1 MNKKIIQQIR
11 LSILLFVPA
20 LLFPLSAVHAQNAR
34 VTIRGN
40 KVKMEQ
46 VISAIERQTRYLFGI
61 DDDVNTGLL
70 VTVHV
75 ENEPL
80 KKALDEM
87 VRGTD
92 ISYTVE
98 GTNILLFRRANTSQE
113 RSVKVSGRVVDA
125 SGVPIIGAS
134 VIVRGTTLGVSTDAE
149 GRFMLEVPAPAA
161 SQTLEVSYL
170 GYETASIPVGSRTTF
185 TVTLQESTS
194 EIEQVVVTALGIK
207 RQEKAL
213 SYNVQQ
219 VAASDITL
227 VKDANFMNSLSGKV
241 AGVTINA
248 SSSGVGGATKV
259 VLRGNKSI
267 SQSSNA
273 LYVIDGIP
281 MYNFG
286 GGGGTE
292 FDSRGAT
299 ESIADINPED
309 IESISV
315 LTGAAAAALYG
326 SEAANGAVMITTKK
340 GEAGALKVTLTS
352 NTEFL
357 NPFVLPEFQN
367 RYGTGLNGVRSGSN
381 IYSWG
386 ERLAPS
392 ARYGY
397 TPNDFFE
404 TGHVYTNA
412 FTLSGGTDRNQT
424 YFSAAAVNSD
434 GIIPNNEYDRYN
446 FTFRNTSF
454 FLKDKLRIDASASYI
469 YQQDQNMT
477 NQGVYSNPLVSAYL
491 FPRGENFDLYRRFE
505 RYNEG
510 TKLMEQFWSAD
521 MEGGDLRMQNP
532 YWIAYRNLRNTDK
545 KRYMLSLSAS
555 YDILPWL
562 NVTGRVRIDNMN
574 SLYTQKLYASTNTT
588 ITDGGKN
595 GHYTEARGYDTQ
607 TYGDVLVNI
616 DKTFGDDWSL
626 QANLGASINNVKS
639 DELSYRGPI
648 QENGLPNVF
657 NVFDLDDTKK
667 RAEKTGWHDQTQS
680 LFASVEVGWKQM
692 LYLTVTGRNDW
703 ASQIAGSSS
712 SSFFYPSVGLS
723 WVPTSLWDLG
733 GALSYLKLR
742 GSIAS
747 VGMPFPRYLT
757 VPTYEYDATNRVWK
771 DKTHYPIGDL
781 KPERTT
787 TYEVGIDARLWR
799 HLSLSASWYQADTK
813 NQTFDP
819 SLPPSSSYTTI
830 YLQTGHVRNTGV
842 ELSVGYDNTWRDF
855 RWATNFT
862 YSWNRNEIIELAANA
877 VNPVTGQPLNL
888 TKLDI
893 KGLGKAK
900 YILKEGGTL
909 GDLYTTSDLR
919 FNDNGYVEVDKS
931 GNLLLTD
938 EGDDIYLGSVFP
950 DHNLAWRN
958 DFSWKGVNLGLLF
971 TARIGGICYSATQA
985 NLDLY
990 GVSEASAAARDAGG
1004 VLINGREM
1012 VDAQKWYQ
1020 AIGSQSGLPQ
1030 YYTYSATNFRLQ
1042 ELSLGYTLPAK
1053 WFRDRM
1059 RMTVSFVGRN
1069 LWMIYCKAPFDPEA
1083 VASTGLNYQGI
1094 DYFMM
1099 PSLRSLGFSV
1109 KFQF

>member
-20 LLFPLSAVHAQNAR
+20 LLFPLSALRAQNVR
-34 VTIRGN
+34 VTIRENGA
-40 KVKMEQ
+40 KMEQ

-61 DDDVNTGLL
+61 GDEVNTDLP
-70 VTVHV
+70 VTVHA

-80 KKALDEM
+80 KKVLDEM
-87 VRGTD
+87 FRGTD
-92 ISYTVE
+92 IVYTVE
-98 GTNILLFRRANTSQE
+98 GTNILLTRRPAAPQS
-113 RSVKVSGRVVDA
+113 RAVSVTGRVTDA
-125 SGVPIIGAS
+125 SGQPIVGAS
-134 VIVRGTTLGVSTDAE
+134 VIVRGTTVGVSTDTE
-149 GRFMLEVPAPAA
+149 GRFALEVPSPAA

-170 GYETASIPVGSRTTF
+170 GYETAAVPVGSRTSF
-185 TVTLQESTS
+185 EVTLQESSS

-299 ESIADINPED
+299 EAIADINPED

-386 ERLAPS
+386 GRLTPS

-446 FTFRNTSF
+446 FTFRNTSY
-454 FLKDKLRIDASASYI
+454 FLKDRLRIDASASYI

-510 TKLMEQFWSAD
+510 TKLMEQFWSSD

-574 SLYTQKLYASTNTT
+574 SLYTQKLYASSNTT
-588 ITDGGKN
+588 ITDGGRN
-595 GHYTEARGYDTQ
+595 GHYTEARTYDSQ
-607 TYGDVLVNI
+607 TYADVMANI
-616 DKTFGDDWSL
+616 NKTFGDDWSL

-799 HLSLSASWYQADTK
+799 HLSLSASWYRADTK

-842 ELSVGYDNTWRDF
+842 ELSVGYDNRWGSF

-862 YSWNRNEIIELAANA
+862 YAWNRNEIIELAANA
-877 VNPVTGQPLNL
+877 VNPVTGEPLNL
-888 TKLDI
+888 EKLDI

-1053 WFRDRM
+1053 WFRDKM

>member
-20 LLFPLSAVHAQNAR
+20 LLFPLSALRAQNVR
-34 VTIRGN
+34 VTIRENGA
-40 KVKMEQ
+40 KMEQ

-61 DDDVNTGLL
+61 GDEVNTDLP
-70 VTVHV
+70 VTVHA

-80 KKALDEM
+80 KKVLDEM
-87 VRGTD
+87 FRGTD
-92 ISYTVE
+92 IVYTVE
-98 GTNILLFRRANTSQE
+98 GTNILLTRRPAAPQS
-113 RSVKVSGRVVDA
+113 RAVSVSGRVTDA
-125 SGVPIIGAS
+125 SGQPIVGAS
-134 VIVRGTTLGVSTDAE
+134 VIVRGTTVGVSTDTE
-149 GRFMLEVPAPAA
+149 GRFVLEVPSPAA

-170 GYETASIPVGSRTTF
+170 GYETATVPVGSRTSF
-185 TVTLQESTS
+185 EVTLQESSS

-299 ESIADINPED
+299 EAIADINPED

-340 GEAGALKVTLTS
+340 GEAGALKVTLSS

-446 FTFRNTSF
+446 FTFRNTSY
-454 FLKDKLRIDASASYI
+454 FLKDRLRIDASASYI

-574 SLYTQKLYASTNTT
+574 SLYTQKLYASSNTT
-588 ITDGGKN
+588 ITDGGRN
-595 GHYTEARGYDTQ
+595 GHYTEARTYDSQ
-607 TYGDVLVNI
+607 TYADVMANI
-616 DKTFGDDWSL
+616 NKTFGDDWSL
-626 QANLGASINNVKS
+626 QANIGASINNVKS

-787 TYEVGIDARLWR
+787 TYEVGVDARLWR

-842 ELSVGYDNTWRDF
+842 ELSVGYDNRWGSF

-862 YSWNRNEIIELAANA
+862 YAWNRNEIIELAANA
-877 VNPVTGQPLNL
+877 VNPITGEPLNL
-888 TKLDI
+888 EKLDI

-1053 WFRDRM
+1053 WFRDKM

>member
-20 LLFPLSAVHAQNAR
+20 LLFPLSALRAQNVR
-34 VTIRGN
+34 VTIRENGA
-40 KVKMEQ
+40 KMEQ

-61 DDDVNTGLL
+61 GDEVNTDLP
-70 VTVHV
+70 VTVHA

-80 KKALDEM
+80 KKVLDEM
-87 VRGTD
+87 FRGTD
-92 ISYTVE
+92 IVYTVE
-98 GTNILLFRRANTSQE
+98 GTNILLTRRPAAPQS
-113 RSVKVSGRVVDA
+113 RAVSVTGRVTDA
-125 SGVPIIGAS
+125 SGQPIVGAS
-134 VIVRGTTLGVSTDAE
+134 VIVRGTTVGVSTDTE
-149 GRFMLEVPAPAA
+149 GRFALEVPSPAA

-170 GYETASIPVGSRTTF
+170 GYETAAVPVGSRTSF
-185 TVTLQESTS
+185 EVTLQESSS

-299 ESIADINPED
+299 EAIADINPED

-454 FLKDKLRIDASASYI
+454 FLKDKLRLDASASYI

-510 TKLMEQFWSAD
+510 TKLMEQFWSSD

-574 SLYTQKLYASTNTT
+574 SLYTQKLYASSNTT
-588 ITDGGKN
+588 ITDGGRN
-595 GHYTEARGYDTQ
+595 GHYTEARTYDSQ
-607 TYGDVLVNI
+607 TYADVMANI
-616 DKTFGDDWSL
+616 NKTFGDDWSL
-626 QANLGASINNVKS
+626 QANIGASINNVKS

-842 ELSVGYDNTWRDF
+842 ELSVEYDNRWGSF

-862 YSWNRNEIIELAANA
+862 YAWNRNEIIELAANA
-877 VNPVTGQPLNL
+877 VNPITGEPLNL
-888 TKLDI
+888 EKLDI

>member
-20 LLFPLSAVHAQNAR
+20 LLFPLSALRAQNVR
-34 VTIRGN
+34 VTIRENGA
-40 KVKMEQ
+40 KMEQ

-61 DDDVNTGLL
+61 DDEVNTDLP
-70 VTVHV
+70 VTVHA

-80 KKALDEM
+80 KKVLDEM
-87 VRGTD
+87 FRGTD
-92 ISYTVE
+92 IVYTVE
-98 GTNILLFRRANTSQE
+98 GTNILLTRRPAAPQS
-113 RSVKVSGRVVDA
+113 RAVSVTGRVTDA
-125 SGVPIIGAS
+125 SGQPIVGAS
-134 VIVRGTTLGVSTDAE
+134 VIVRGTTVGVSTDTE
-149 GRFMLEVPAPAA
+149 GRFALEVPSPAA

-170 GYETASIPVGSRTTF
+170 GYETAAVPVGSRTSF
-185 TVTLQESTS
+185 EVTLQESSS

-299 ESIADINPED
+299 EAIADINPED

-386 ERLAPS
+386 GRLTPS

-446 FTFRNTSF
+446 FTFRNTSY
-454 FLKDKLRIDASASYI
+454 FLKDRLRIDASASYI

-574 SLYTQKLYASTNTT
+574 SLYTQKLYASSNTT
-588 ITDGGKN
+588 ITDGGRN
-595 GHYTEARGYDTQ
+595 GHYTEARTYDSQ
-607 TYGDVLVNI
+607 TYADVMANI
-616 DKTFGDDWSL
+616 NKTFGDDWSL

-799 HLSLSASWYQADTK
+799 HISLSASWYQADTK

-842 ELSVGYDNTWRDF
+842 ELSVGYDNRWGSF

-862 YSWNRNEIIELAANA
+862 YAWNRNEIIELAANA
-877 VNPVTGQPLNL
+877 VNPVTGEPLNL
-888 TKLDI
+888 EKLDI

>member
-20 LLFPLSAVHAQNAR
+20 LLFPLSALRAQNVR
-34 VTIRGN
+34 VTIRENGA
-40 KVKMEQ
+40 KMEQ

-61 DDDVNTGLL
+61 DDEVNTDLP
-70 VTVHV
+70 VTVHA

-80 KKALDEM
+80 KKVLDEM
-87 VRGTD
+87 FRGTD
-92 ISYTVE
+92 IVYTVE
-98 GTNILLFRRANTSQE
+98 GTNILLTRRPAAPQS
-113 RSVKVSGRVVDA
+113 RAVSVSGRVTDA
-125 SGVPIIGAS
+125 SGQPIVGAS
-134 VIVRGTTLGVSTDAE
+134 VIVRGTTVGVSTDTE
-149 GRFMLEVPAPAA
+149 GRFALEVPSPAA

-170 GYETASIPVGSRTTF
+170 GYETATVPVGSRTSF
-185 TVTLQESTS
+185 EVTLQESSS

-299 ESIADINPED
+299 EAIADINPED

-446 FTFRNTSF
+446 FTFRNTSY
-454 FLKDKLRIDASASYI
+454 FLKDKLRLDASASYI

-545 KRYMLSLSAS
+545 KRYMLSFSAS

-574 SLYTQKLYASTNTT
+574 SLYTQKLYASSNTT

-595 GHYTEARGYDTQ
+595 GHYTEARTYDSQ
-607 TYGDVLVNI
+607 TYGDVMVNVN
-616 DKTFGDDWSL
+616 KTFGDDWTL
-626 QANLGASINNVKS
+626 QANVGASINNVKS

-723 WVPTSLWDLG
+723 WVPTSLWDMG
-733 GALSYLKLR
+733 EALSYLKIR

-757 VPTYEYDATNRVWK
+757 IPTYEYDATNRVWK

-787 TYEVGIDARLWR
+787 TYEVGVDARLWR
-799 HLSLSASWYQADTK
+799 HISLSASWYQADTK

-919 FNDNGYVEVDKS
+919 FNDNGYIEVDKN

-950 DHNLAWRN
+950 DHTLAWRN
-958 DFSWKGVNLGLLF
+958 DFSWKGVNLGVLF
-971 TARIGGICYSATQA
+971 TGRIGGICYSATQA

-1004 VLINGREM
+1004 VWINGREM

>member
-20 LLFPLSAVHAQNAR
+20 LLFPLSALRAQNVR
-34 VTIRGN
+34 VTIRENGA
-40 KVKMEQ
+40 KMEQ

-61 DDDVNTGLL
+61 DDEVNTDLP
-70 VTVHV
+70 VTVHA

-80 KKALDEM
+80 KKVLDEM
-87 VRGTD
+87 FRGTD
-92 ISYTVE
+92 IVYTVE
-98 GTNILLFRRANTSQE
+98 GTNILLTRRPAAPQS
-113 RSVKVSGRVVDA
+113 RAVSVTGRVTAA
-125 SGVPIIGAS
+125 SGQPIVGAS
-134 VIVRGTTLGVSTDAE
+134 VIVRGTTVGVSTDTE
-149 GRFMLEVPAPAA
+149 GRFALEVPSPAA

-170 GYETASIPVGSRTTF
+170 GYETATVPVGSRTSF
-185 TVTLQESTS
+185 EVTLQESSS

-213 SYNVQQ
+213 SYNVLPCE
-219 VAASDITL
+219 ASDITL

-299 ESIADINPED
+299 EAIADINPED

-386 ERLAPS
+386 GRLTPS

-446 FTFRNTSF
+446 FTFRNTSY
-454 FLKDKLRIDASASYI
+454 FLKDRLRIDASASYI

-510 TKLMEQFWSAD
+510 TKLMEQFWSSD

-574 SLYTQKLYASTNTT
+574 SLYTQKLYASSNTT
-588 ITDGGKN
+588 ITDGGRN
-595 GHYTEARGYDTQ
+595 GHYTEARTYDSQ
-607 TYGDVLVNI
+607 TYADVMANI
-616 DKTFGDDWSL
+616 NKTFGDDWSL

-842 ELSVGYDNTWRDF
+842 ELSVGYDNRWGSF

-862 YSWNRNEIIELAANA
+862 YAWNRNEIIELAANA
-877 VNPVTGQPLNL
+877 VNPITGEPLNL
-888 TKLDI
+888 EKLDI

-1004 VLINGREM
+1004 VLINGREL

-1030 YYTYSATNFRLQ
+1030 YYLYSATNFRLQ
-1042 ELSLGYTLPAK
+1042 ELSLGYTLPSK
-1053 WFRDRM
+1053 WFRDKM

>member
-20 LLFPLSAVHAQNAR
+20 LLFPLSALRAQNVR
-34 VTIRGN
+34 VTIRENGA
-40 KVKMEQ
+40 KMEQ

-61 DDDVNTGLL
+61 DDEVNTDLP
-70 VTVHV
+70 VTVHA

-80 KKALDEM
+80 KKVLDEM
-87 VRGTD
+87 FRGTD
-92 ISYTVE
+92 IVYTVE
-98 GTNILLFRRANTSQE
+98 GTNILLTRRPAAPQS
-113 RSVKVSGRVVDA
+113 RAVSVTGRVTDA
-125 SGVPIIGAS
+125 SGQPIVGAS
-134 VIVRGTTLGVSTDAE
+134 VIVRGTTVGVSTDTE
-149 GRFMLEVPAPAA
+149 GRFALEVPSPAA

-170 GYETASIPVGSRTTF
+170 GYETAAVPVGSRTSF
-185 TVTLQESTS
+185 EVTLQESSS

-299 ESIADINPED
+299 EAIADINPED

-386 ERLAPS
+386 GRLTPS

-446 FTFRNTSF
+446 FTFRNTSY
-454 FLKDKLRIDASASYI
+454 FLKDRLRIDASASYI

-545 KRYMLSLSAS
+545 KRYMLSFSAS

-562 NVTGRVRIDNMN
+562 NVTGRVRIDNAN
-574 SLYTQKLYASTNTT
+574 SLYTQKLYASSNTT
-588 ITDGGKN
+588 ITDGGRN
-595 GHYTEARGYDTQ
+595 GHYTEARTYDSQ
-607 TYGDVLVNI
+607 TYADVMANI
-616 DKTFGDDWSL
+616 NKTFGDDWSL

-733 GALSYLKLR
+733 GALTYLKLR

-842 ELSVGYDNTWRDF
+842 ELSVGYDNRWGSF

-862 YSWNRNEIIELAANA
+862 YAWNRNEIIELAANA

-1053 WFRDRM
+1053 WFRDKM

>member
-1 MNKKIIQQIR
+1 MNKTVFFHRFRR
-11 LSILLFVPA
+11 LFGFVLTISLLGSVW
-20 LLFPLSAVHAQNAR
+20 AVSAQNAR
-34 VTIRGN
+34 ISI
-40 KVKMEQ
+40 KMEDASIAQ
-46 VISAIERQTRYLFGI
+46 VMKEIENQTRYLFINKGVDTRDKVSI
-61 DDDVNTGLL
+61 DAAQKTVQDVLAQL
-70 VTVHV
+70 F
-75 ENEPL
+75 
-80 KKALDEM
+80 AD
-87 VRGTD
+87 TD
-92 ISYTVE
+92 ISYQIDDSYI
-98 GTNILLFRRANTSQE
+98 ILTRKDD
-113 RSVKVSGRVVDA
+113 RSAPVSVSGKILDA
-125 SGVPIIGAS
+125 AGSPIVGAS
-134 VIVRGTTLGVSTDAE
+134 ILVQGTTAGVSSDIDGT
-149 GRFMLEVPAPAA
+149 FTLQVPAPAA
-161 SQTLEVSYL
+161 DRSLEISFIGYTPVTVAVANRTYFEIRLEESASQ
-170 GYETASIPVGSRTTF
+170 I
-185 TVTLQESTS
+185 ES
-194 EIEQVVVTALGIK
+194 VVVTALGIK
-207 RQEKAL
+207 REEKAL

-219 VAASDITL
+219 VGAEDITT
-227 VKDANFMNSLSGKV
+227 VKDANFMNSLAGKV

-292 FDSRGAT
+292 FDSKGAT
-299 ESIADINPED
+299 ESIADLNPED

-326 SEAANGAVMITTKK
+326 SNAANGAVMITTKK
-340 GEAGALKVTLTS
+340 GQAGALKVTLSS

-367 RYGTGLNGVRSGSN
+367 RYGTGLNGQRSGSN

-386 ERLAPS
+386 ERLNAAS
-392 ARYGY
+392 RYGY
-397 TPNDFFE
+397 TPDDFFE

-446 FTFRNTSF
+446 FTFRNTSY
-454 FLKDKLRIDASASYI
+454 FLNDKLRLDASASYI

-477 NQGVYSNPLVSAYL
+477 NQGVYSNPLVPAYL

-510 TKLMEQFWSAD
+510 TKLMEQFWSSD

-545 KRYMLSLSAS
+545 KRYMLSFSAS

-562 NVTGRVRIDNMN
+562 NVSGRVRIDNMN
-574 SLYTQKLYASTNTT
+574 SLYTQKLYASSNTT

-595 GHYTEARGYDTQ
+595 GHYTEARAYNTQ
-607 TYGDVLVNI
+607 TYGDVMVNI
-616 DKTFGDDWSL
+616 NKTFGDDWSL
-626 QANLGASINNVKS
+626 NANIGASINNIKT

-703 ASQIAGSSS
+703 ASQLANSPS

-723 WVPTSLWDLG
+723 WVPTSTWDLG
-733 GALSYLKLR
+733 EALSYLKIR

-747 VGMPFPRYLT
+747 VGMPFPRHLT
-757 VPTYEYDATNRVWK
+757 IPTYEYDATNRVWK

-787 TYEVGIDARLWR
+787 TYEVGLDARLWQR
-799 HLSLSASWYQADTK
+799 ISLSASWYQADTK

-919 FNDNGYVEVDKS
+919 FNDNGYIEVDKN

-958 DFSWKGVNLGLLF
+958 DFSWKGINLGVLF

-985 NLDLY
+985 NMDLY

-1004 VLINGREM
+1004 VWINGREL

-1030 YYTYSATNFRLQ
+1030 YYTYSATNIRLQ

-1053 WFRDRM
+1053 WFRDKM

-1099 PSLRSLGFSV
+1099 PSLRSLGFNV

>member
-20 LLFPLSAVHAQNAR
+20 LLFPLSALRAQNVR
-34 VTIRGN
+34 VTIRENGA
-40 KVKMEQ
+40 KMEQ

-61 DDDVNTGLL
+61 DDEVNTDLP
-70 VTVHV
+70 VTVHA

-80 KKALDEM
+80 KKVLDEM
-87 VRGTD
+87 FRGTD
-92 ISYTVE
+92 IVYTVE
-98 GTNILLFRRANTSQE
+98 GTNILLTRRPAAPQS
-113 RSVKVSGRVVDA
+113 RAVSVTGRVTDA
-125 SGVPIIGAS
+125 SGQPIVGAS
-134 VIVRGTTLGVSTDAE
+134 VIVRGTTVGVSTDTE
-149 GRFMLEVPAPAA
+149 GRFALEVPSPAA

-170 GYETASIPVGSRTTF
+170 GYETAAVPVGSRTSF
-185 TVTLQESTS
+185 EVTLQESSS

-299 ESIADINPED
+299 EAIADINPED

-454 FLKDKLRIDASASYI
+454 FLKDKLRLDASASYI

-510 TKLMEQFWSAD
+510 TKLMEQFWSSD

-574 SLYTQKLYASTNTT
+574 SLYTQKLYASSNTT
-588 ITDGGKN
+588 ITDGGRN

-639 DELSYRGPI
+639 DEFSYRGPI

-842 ELSVGYDNTWRDF
+842 ELSVGYDNRWGSF

-862 YSWNRNEIIELAANA
+862 YAWNRNEIIELAANA
-877 VNPVTGQPLNL
+877 VNPVTGEPLNL
-888 TKLDI
+888 EKLDI

-1053 WFRDRM
+1053 WFRDKM

>member
-20 LLFPLSAVHAQNAR
+20 LLFPLSALRAQNVR
-34 VTIRGN
+34 VTIRENGA
-40 KVKMEQ
+40 KMEQ

-61 DDDVNTGLL
+61 DDEVNTDLP
-70 VTVHV
+70 VTVHA

-80 KKALDEM
+80 KKVLDEM
-87 VRGTD
+87 FRGTD
-92 ISYTVE
+92 IVYTVE
-98 GTNILLFRRANTSQE
+98 GTNILLTRRPAAPQS
-113 RSVKVSGRVVDA
+113 RAVSVTGRVTDA
-125 SGVPIIGAS
+125 SGQPIVGAS
-134 VIVRGTTLGVSTDAE
+134 VIVRGTTVGVSTDTE
-149 GRFMLEVPAPAA
+149 GRFALEVPSPAA

-170 GYETASIPVGSRTTF
+170 GYETAAVPVGSRTSF
-185 TVTLQESTS
+185 EVTLQESSS

-299 ESIADINPED
+299 EAIADINPED

-446 FTFRNTSF
+446 FTFRNTSY
-454 FLKDKLRIDASASYI
+454 FLKDRLRIDASASYI
-469 YQQDQNMT
+469 YQRDQNMT

-510 TKLMEQFWSAD
+510 TKLMEQFWSSD

-574 SLYTQKLYASTNTT
+574 SLYTQKLYASSNTT
-588 ITDGGKN
+588 ITDGGRN
-595 GHYTEARGYDTQ
+595 GHYTEARTYDSQ
-607 TYGDVLVNI
+607 TYADVMANI
-616 DKTFGDDWSL
+616 NKTFGDDWSL

-733 GALSYLKLR
+733 GALNYLKLR

-799 HLSLSASWYQADTK
+799 HLSLSASWYRADTK

-842 ELSVGYDNTWRDF
+842 ELSVGYDNRWGSF

-862 YSWNRNEIIELAANA
+862 YAWNRNEIIELAANA
-877 VNPVTGQPLNL
+877 VNPVTGEPLNL
-888 TKLDI
+888 EKLDI

-1004 VLINGREM
+1004 VWINGREL

-1030 YYTYSATNFRLQ
+1030 YYLYSATNFRLQ
-1042 ELSLGYTLPAK
+1042 ELSLGYTLPSK
-1053 WFRDRM
+1053 WFRDKM

>member
-412 FTLSGGTDRNQT
+412 FTLSGGTDKNQT

-446 FTFRNTSF
+446 FTFRNTSY
-454 FLKDKLRIDASASYI
+454 FLKDKLRLDASASYI

-545 KRYMLSLSAS
+545 KRYMLSFTAS

-562 NVTGRVRIDNMN
+562 NVTGRVRVDNSN

-616 DKTFGDDWSL
+616 DKTFGDSWTL
-626 QANLGASINNVKS
+626 QANVGASINNVKS

-680 LFASVEVGWKQM
+680 VFASVEVGWKQM

-723 WVPTSLWDLG
+723 WVPTSLWDMG
-733 GALSYLKLR
+733 EALSYLKLR

-757 VPTYEYDATNRVWK
+757 IPTYEYDATNRVWK

-787 TYEVGIDARLWR
+787 TYEVGVDARLWR

-909 GDLYTTSDLR
+909 GDLYTTSNLR

-950 DHNLAWRN
+950 DHTLAWRN
-958 DFSWKGVNLGLLF
+958 DFSWKGVNLGVLF
-971 TARIGGICYSATQA
+971 TGRIGGVCYSATQA

-1004 VLINGREM
+1004 VWINGREL

-1030 YYTYSATNFRLQ
+1030 YYLYSATNFRLQ
-1042 ELSLGYTLPAK
+1042 ELSLGYTLPSK
-1053 WFRDRM
+1053 WFRDKM

>member
-20 LLFPLSAVHAQNAR
+20 LLFPLSALRAQNVR
-34 VTIRGN
+34 VTIRENGA
-40 KVKMEQ
+40 KMEQ

-61 DDDVNTGLL
+61 DDEVNTDLP
-70 VTVHV
+70 VTVHA

-80 KKALDEM
+80 KKVLDEM
-87 VRGTD
+87 FRGTD
-92 ISYTVE
+92 IVYTVE
-98 GTNILLFRRANTSQE
+98 GTNILLTRRPAAPQS
-113 RSVKVSGRVVDA
+113 RAVSVTGRVTDA
-125 SGVPIIGAS
+125 SGQPIVGAS
-134 VIVRGTTLGVSTDAE
+134 VIVRGTTVGVSTDTE
-149 GRFMLEVPAPAA
+149 GRFALEVPSPAA

-170 GYETASIPVGSRTTF
+170 GYETAAVPVGSRTSF
-185 TVTLQESTS
+185 EVTLQESSS

-299 ESIADINPED
+299 EAIADINPED

-386 ERLAPS
+386 ERLTPS

-446 FTFRNTSF
+446 FTFRNTSY
-454 FLKDKLRIDASASYI
+454 FLKDRLRIDASASYI

-545 KRYMLSLSAS
+545 KRYMLSFSAS

-574 SLYTQKLYASTNTT
+574 SLYTQKLYASSNTT

-595 GHYTEARGYDTQ
+595 GHYTEARTYDSQ
-607 TYGDVLVNI
+607 TYADVMANI
-616 DKTFGDDWSL
+616 NKTFGDDWSL
-626 QANLGASINNVKS
+626 QANVGASINNVKS

-799 HLSLSASWYQADTK
+799 HLSLSASWYRADTK

-909 GDLYTTSDLR
+909 GDLYTTSNLR

-950 DHNLAWRN
+950 DHTLAWRN
-958 DFSWKGVNLGLLF
+958 DFSWKGVNLGVLF
-971 TARIGGICYSATQA
+971 TGRIGGVCYSATQA

-1004 VLINGREM
+1004 VLINGREL

-1030 YYTYSATNFRLQ
+1030 YYLYSATNFRLQ
-1042 ELSLGYTLPAK
+1042 ELSLGYTLPSK